1 MASNQCGDG
10 ADASPAP
17 SEPDPDVFQRLKFG
31 PETTRVDGVK
41 TTRDACLGHHLLE
54 HALLRG
60 IGRNHSYLISMRR
73 HALVDQ
79 IPKGEI
85 FIALHLEAEQAMDLI
100 PVALL

>member
-10 ADASPAP
+10 ADVSPAP

-54 HALLRG
+54 HALLR
-60 IGRNHSYLISMRR
+60 RVRR
-73 HALVDQ
+73 DDRDGVGVRRDALVHQ
-79 IPKGEI
+79 ISKRKI
-85 FIALHLEAEQAMDLI
+85 FITFYFKTEQAMNFV
-100 PVALL
+100 PVSFL